1 MVAKLRRAS
10 LLKHKMHKVSQI
22 YFAGICKRVA
32 VVYEK
37 EIYEQTACCLITL
50 NCLFHGQMARFVYAA
65 HLEQELSARLEA
77 KVAIWFVSF
86 CAGSICAHWC
96 ACPVCP
102 ASVQPIGPRPSLR
115 KLLESQ
121 IVIAPPTRRCWGER
135 EVLCWP
141 PWTSFHLTTLN
152 RLGWWRTS
160 LRDGVVQPGSWRQFS
175 HSVNSDTVNRN
186 VKLIDCLQKVL
197 PGFVI
202 ILSCC

>member
-1 MVAKLRRAS
+1 MPLIVSSENLLSRSVLSDQSLADIASEGCQQHSGRFFQTQMNPSGAMVAKLRRAS

-22 YFAGICKRVA
+22 DFAGICKRVA

-37 EIYEQTACCLITL
+37 DIYEQAACCLITL

-121 IVIAPPTRRCWGER
+121 IVIAPPTRRC
-135 EVLCWP
+135 
-141 PWTSFHLTTLN
+141 
-152 RLGWWRTS
+152 
-160 LRDGVVQPGSWRQFS
+160 
-175 HSVNSDTVNRN
+175 
-186 VKLIDCLQKVL
+186 
-197 PGFVI
+197 
-202 ILSCC
+202 